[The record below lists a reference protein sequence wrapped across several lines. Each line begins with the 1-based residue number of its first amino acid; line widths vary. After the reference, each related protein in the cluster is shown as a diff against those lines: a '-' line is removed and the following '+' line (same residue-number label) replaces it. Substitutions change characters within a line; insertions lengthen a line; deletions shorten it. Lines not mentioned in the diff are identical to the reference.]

1 MTFDDYNYK
10 MLNEIIFEVV
20 ISTIQSDDQSPDSI
34 NSSRDHGDEH
44 DRRSHQDQ
52 DDRIRDEEKTQ
63 RKIFSQEQI
72 TDIKQLQAKDVFMD
86 LQSARDEALIDK
98 DKKKNLVDLDGI
110 LNTMANELR
119 KQVRRKRTP

>member
-20 ISTIQSDDQSPDSI
+20 ISTIQSDEQSHDSI
-34 NSSRDHGDEH
+34 NSSRDHENDH

-63 RKIFSQEQI
+63 RKIFSQDQI

-86 LQSARDEALIDK
+86 LKSARDEALIDK

>member
-20 ISTIQSDDQSPDSI
+20 ISTIQSDEQSHDSI
-34 NSSRDHGDEH
+34 NSSRDHENEN

-86 LQSARDEALIDK
+86 LKSARDETLIDK

>member
-34 NSSRDHGDEH
+34 NSSRDHGDEN